1 MNGKALGL
9 IETIGFIPAVEA
21 ADVAVKSANVELDG
35 FIYTGAGLV
44 TVVMTGDMSSVKA
57 SVEAGKSAAGRIGKV
72 SSDSVIARTADGLEE
87 ILVQKGQ
94 GSNEKKK
101 LLLKSCEQL
110 QESEESKE
118 AVVDKA
124 GKSDAD
130 KAGGDDVDK
139 AGKSDADKIDD
150 GDSEKTGEETTEVK
164 LAPSCDLNTL
174 KSMNVSK
181 LRDIARHLDDF
192 SIPLEKIKNAGKK
205 ELVKAIL
212 QYYGQK

>member
-44 TVVMTGDMSSVKA
+44 TVVMTGDVSSVKA
-57 SVEAGKSAAGRIGKV
+57 SVEAGKSAAGRIGEV
-72 SSDSVIARTADGLEE
+72 SSDSVIARTADGLEK

-101 LLLKSCEQL
+101 LLLKFGEQL
-110 QESEESKE
+110 QESEESKMT
-118 AVVDKA
+118 AA
-124 GKSDAD
+124 
-130 KAGGDDVDK
+130 DK

-150 GDSEKTGEETTEVK
+150 GDYEKTEEETTEVK

-181 LRDIARHLDDF
+181 LRDMAKHLDDF
-192 SIPLEKIKNAGKK
+192 SISLEKIKSAGKK

-212 QYYGQK
+212 QYYGQNEE